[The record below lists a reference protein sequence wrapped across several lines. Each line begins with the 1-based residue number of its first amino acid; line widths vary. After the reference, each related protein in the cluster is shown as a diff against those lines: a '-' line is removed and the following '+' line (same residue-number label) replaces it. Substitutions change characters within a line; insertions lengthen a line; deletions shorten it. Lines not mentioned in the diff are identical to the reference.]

1 MQWGVGARAAG
12 LWRTASRTSGRHPSL
27 SDLLD
32 LEELGTVAVA
42 VLAPRLGERR
52 RATHPV
58 GVALQAALLARR
70 RRRRRRRRCRRCRR
84 HCHCARARRRSCRRR
99 RRRQRRTAC
108 RLLLLLQLL

>member
-70 RRRRRRRRCRRCRR
+70 RRRRRRRCRRCRR